1 MIKGKPLLKHLLEK
15 RGFQGGK
22 NAYVAYLVPLEV
34 QRKLEFMLS
43 QIPEQGFFMYVKW
56 LLDSAGVEFGTESE
70 SLLIDM
76 VRHIVVN
83 ITPSNEIIH
92 SNIL

>member
-1 MIKGKPLLKHLLEK
+1 M
-15 RGFQGGK
+15 
-22 NAYVAYLVPLEV
+22 
-34 QRKLEFMLS
+34 
-43 QIPEQGFFMYVKW
+43 FMYVKW
-56 LLDSAGVEFGTESE
+56 LLDAAGIEFGTESE

-92 SNIL
+92 SNILQRYTLVGHFITQ